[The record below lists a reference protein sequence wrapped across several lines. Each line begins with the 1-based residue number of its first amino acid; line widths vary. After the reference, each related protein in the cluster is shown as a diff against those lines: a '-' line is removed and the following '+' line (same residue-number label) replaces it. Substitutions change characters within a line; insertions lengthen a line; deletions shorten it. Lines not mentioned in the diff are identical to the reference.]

1 MLRTFNATHERQSLD
16 WNWKDAS
23 CLPRGFSCYSS
34 VFPWQFPETCT
45 DGHRCLSSVA
55 TARRGALQITMYEKS
70 CAAPSQCGV
79 SGQKYAS
86 GLFFNFSNVC
96 CDDDLCNGA
105 SSLSTAK
112 WGGAALCLPL
122 VLGLLLA

>member
-1 MLRTFNATHERQSLD
+1 MS
-16 WNWKDAS
+16 AS
-23 CLPRGFSCYSS
+23 RLLLLLFCLPLATCLKCYTC
-34 VFPWQFPETCT
+34 VFPAISPLDCFKFPETCT